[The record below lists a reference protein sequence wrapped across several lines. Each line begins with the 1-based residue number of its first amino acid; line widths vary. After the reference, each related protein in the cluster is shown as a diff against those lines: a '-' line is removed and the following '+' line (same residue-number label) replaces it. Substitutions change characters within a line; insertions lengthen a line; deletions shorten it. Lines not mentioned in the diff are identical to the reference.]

1 MSSFTQVF
9 GGTTIYPSQCS
20 YIAYTL
26 TADLTL
32 EWPLDAATG
41 ADIVAQIV
49 DIETS
54 GTHTITMPDAQQ
66 ASNGQTVLFNNL
78 GPDDVD
84 IVKAGG
90 GALLSLAAGEV
101 WQAYLT
107 DNSTEAGSWRVFQYG
122 ASTAQAQA
130 SALAGDG
137 LVAVGSVLAQAT
149 DVSTINTTPY
159 TLLSTD
165 RASAFVWIGA
175 LGTFDLPA
183 AADVGNNWFV
193 NVRNGGTGNL
203 TIDPSGAETIND
215 AATLTLLPGD
225 SAVVV
230 TDGSEWWTIGL
241 GKQSIFT
248 FDFTSI
254 DLTGVSG
261 TYTLSGAELNR
272 IAYEFTGALAGNTTV
287 VVPPTTQQYW
297 VTNSATGFTLSLK
310 VSGSGSSLNIA
321 SGDKSI
327 YYSNGSDMVLAVTT
341 SGIATPIS
349 IADGGTNATSAA
361 GARSNLGAA
370 ASGTNADITRM
381 TGLGNGTV
389 SAPAISFSG
398 STNTGLYRPAANQI
412 GLAIN
417 GDLAMFMAQGS
428 GNVLIGD
435 DAGDIVSS
443 ATAAVTAI
451 GSSAFAK
458 GTSATNVVAVG
469 TLAGF
474 EATGSNGVFVGY
486 NTCGTSPNSGSN
498 NTVVG
503 ASANITGAGANN
515 TLIGASAGSI
525 STGSNNTLLGYQAS
539 PSAATV
545 SNTVTLGNSSITTL
559 RCQVTTITALS
570 DGRDKTAIYS
580 LKPGMDFI
588 AALRPVEFKWRM
600 RDGGKWDEPDIGFI
614 AQELLAAQDKTGHR
628 IPHLVDETNPDRLEA
643 GYGALIPV
651 MVRALQQLD
660 DLAGTLAARVK
671 DLEGTV
677 ARLEA
682 QLG

>member
-1 MSSFTQVF
+1 MSSFTTVF

-175 LGTFDLPA
+175 LGTFNLPA

-193 NVRNGGTGNL
+193 NIRNGGTGNL

-341 SGIATPIS
+341 SGIATPIA

-398 STNTGLYRPAANQI
+398 STNTGLYRPAASQI
-412 GLAIN
+412 ALSA
-417 GDLAMFMAQGS
+417 
-428 GNVLIGD
+428 
-435 DAGDIVSS
+435 AGDRVLLASTVASGLTALGVNTALS
-443 ATAAVTAI
+443 ATDGTLSVAI
-451 GSSAFAK
+451 GSGAGA
-458 GTSATNVVAVG
+458 GLTTGTNVTAVG
-469 TLAGF
+469 GGAGG
-474 EATGSNGVFVGY
+474 AISSNSNGTFL
-486 NTCGTSPNSGSN
+486 
-498 NTVVG
+498 G
-503 ASANITGAGANN
+503 ASAGAITSGAQNTCLGSQAGVALTSGANN
-515 TLIGASAGSI
+515 TIIGYSASAS
-525 STGSNNTLLGYQAS
+525 S
-539 PSAATV
+539 ATV

-559 RCQVTTITALS
+559 RCQVTTITAIS